1 MHAAPYPASTQLK
14 LGGLAEPLAMPCP
27 TRTVAVIGVNKMNTF
42 TVINLFNIAHH
53 TVSEEIQNYLF
64 RRNSP
69 PNKCP

>member
-42 TVINLFNIAHH
+42 TVINLFNIAHLH
-53 TVSEEIQNYLF
+53 GQRRNSELF